1 VSGYLI
7 VGIDPGVTTGFAL
20 WDKTTGRLEEVNS
33 MGIVAAML
41 RVQLMHTEG
50 VLHSLVYED
59 ARLRTGYFGE
69 RAKHNQQGAGSIKRD
84 CSVWAEWLGMLGCAY
99 KAVSPRAKGPKLNAE
114 QFAKLTG
121 WQGRTNEHGRDA
133 ALLLL
138 KMRS

>member
-41 RVQLMHTEG
+41 RVQLMHNEG
-50 VLHSLVYED
+50 VLHSVVYED
-59 ARLRTGYFGE
+59 ARLRTGYFGK
-69 RAKHNQQGAGSIKRD
+69 RADKKQQGAGSIKRD
-84 CSVWAEWLGMLGCAY
+84 CSVWAEWLSMLGCAY
-99 KAVSPRAKGPKLNAE
+99 KAVSPKDKGPKLEAVP
-114 QFAKLTG
+114 FAKLTG

-133 ALLLL
+133 AMLVF
-138 KMRS
+138 KR